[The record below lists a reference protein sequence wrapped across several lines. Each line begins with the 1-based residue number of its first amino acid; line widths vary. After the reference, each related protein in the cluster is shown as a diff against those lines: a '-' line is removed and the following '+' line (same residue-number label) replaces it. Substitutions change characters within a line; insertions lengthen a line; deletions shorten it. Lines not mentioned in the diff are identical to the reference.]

1 VLIKECLKFPEK
13 AAAYY
18 NKMFRVFQQQS
29 DMVKSYTILLLFAKC
44 TFGSCHEMNIT
55 NLYQ

>member
-18 NKMFRVFQQQS
+18 NKMFRLFQQQS
-29 DMVKSYTILLLFAKC
+29 GIVNSYTILLLFAKC
-44 TFGSCHEMNIT
+44 TFGNSHKMNVT
-55 NLYQ
+55 NLYK